1 MVGNGVG
8 KKGEGEDVGV
18 GGVKGRGKERGGTG
32 GARFVG
38 AAYAM
43 AAIFSRMT

>member
-1 MVGNGVG
+1 MVGNGVREEG
-8 KKGEGEDVGV
+8 GRGGRGRWRGQGEGEGK
-18 GGVKGRGKERGGTG
+18 GGDG